1 MITVAM
7 TAIMLDIIWGKFKP
21 SGACRMYPTAI
32 KVHTAA
38 GASAIMYCFFFF
50 IRYADAAKSTIV
62 ATINWDHAKYLQ
74 IRLKSTNVNP
84 NDIKNNGNASFNLD
98 IIFSLFILNSS
109 TIVILALLSAVSPVV
124 IGQITTPIMVKI
136 RPTGP
141 TNTVAISL
149 TATAGAAP

>member
-1 MITVAM
+1 
-7 TAIMLDIIWGKFKP
+7 
-21 SGACRMYPTAI
+21 MYPTAI

-84 NDIKNNGNASFNLD
+84 NDIKNNGNASFNRK

-109 TIVILALLSAVSPVV
+109 TIVILALLSAVSPLV
-124 IGQITTPIMVKI
+124 IGQTTIPMIVKTTPI
-136 RPTGP
+136 GP
-141 TNTVAISL
+141 SNAVAISFA
-149 TATAGAAP
+149 ATDGVAP